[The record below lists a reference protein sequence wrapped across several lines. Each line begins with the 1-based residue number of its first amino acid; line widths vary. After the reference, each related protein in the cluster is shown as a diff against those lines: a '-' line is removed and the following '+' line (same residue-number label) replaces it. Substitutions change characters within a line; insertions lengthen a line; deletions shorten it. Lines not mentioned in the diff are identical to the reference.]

1 MTAFERTQ
9 WIQQHSRVGVQHVK
23 HQLSG
28 CFSVHG
34 KLMMNYCRR
43 DSVQG
48 LEIISRRPV
57 THGNWP
63 HEGSLLSMVSLFPVP
78 RVGCLSSEI
87 SEASPLSFVL
97 SVQPLSRKL
106 GHTDAGN
113 ARCSCVI
120 CHTELRHLS
129 LSSMLFSKCLKE

>member
-1 MTAFERTQ
+1 VGEEKREQESEEYEYVRASIVATLEAFV
-9 WIQQHSRVGVQHVK
+9 IANPV
-23 HQLSG
+23 
-28 CFSVHG
+28 
-34 KLMMNYCRR
+34 
-43 DSVQG
+43 DSS
-48 LEIISRRPV
+48 ISP
-57 THGNWP
+57 
-63 HEGSLLSMVSLFPVP
+63 
-78 RVGCLSSEI
+78 
-87 SEASPLSFVL
+87 PLSFVL